1 MELERA
7 QDSRLWENYT
17 PISRLWD
24 IQSANLCDSD
34 YMPKR
39 TEGLSDDYASYKH
52 TLGVA
57 VGARIRSRR
66 LTMGLSQEK
75 IRAQMQLENVYVSRT
90 QFSRLELG
98 ESLPDA
104 AEIIALAKVLRVSPG
119 WLLLEQESSDST

>member
-1 MELERA
+1 
-7 QDSRLWENYT
+7 
-17 PISRLWD
+17 
-24 IQSANLCDSD
+24 
-34 YMPKR
+34 MPKR

-104 AEIIALAKVLRVSPG
+104 AEIIALAKVLRVSPS